1 MHQTVRR
8 YTKAV
13 KSEKGDAEMLE
24 DRVPEDLKMSVSC
37 DEEPEAAG
45 ELILTPS
52 PEEEKPEST
61 ELILEAE
68 EKTKIEEITFSGE
81 SESEARIEEAMKA
94 YDASMDEA
102 AGIKEKR

>member
-1 MHQTVRR
+1 
-8 YTKAV
+8 
-13 KSEKGDAEMLE
+13 MLE

-68 EKTKIEEITFSGE
+68 EATPEETFFTDDRAENIAGAE
-81 SESEARIEEAMKA
+81 SLGINARLFTSAEDLYQSWSK
-94 YDASMDEA
+94 YL
-102 AGIKEKR
+102 

>member
-45 ELILTPS
+45 ELI
-52 PEEEKPEST
+52 K
-61 ELILEAE
+61 
-68 EKTKIEEITFSGE
+68 
-81 SESEARIEEAMKA
+81 
-94 YDASMDEA
+94 
-102 AGIKEKR
+102 

>member
-1 MHQTVRR
+1 MVG
-8 YTKAV
+8 AFN
-13 KSEKGDAEMLE
+13 
-24 DRVPEDLKMSVSC
+24 
-37 DEEPEAAG
+37 
-45 ELILTPS
+45 LTPS

-68 EKTKIEEITFSGE
+68 EVIKIEEITFNGE

-102 AGIKEKR
+102 AGIKKIQ